1 MAALEGDRGPFQLG
15 TYALIFD
22 GAAESPTRVPSNRRW
37 ALAKKSEELA
47 HAEFDAE
54 EAGLDEAEPV
64 AIHGDIVLVG
74 EAFGCAQG
82 GAEEGE

>member
-1 MAALEGDRGPFQLG
+1 M
-15 TYALIFD
+15 
-22 GAAESPTRVPSNRRW
+22 SRVVKGGSRT
-37 ALAKKSEELA
+37 LAQECEEFA

-64 AIHGDIVLVG
+64 AIHGDIVLLG
-74 EAFGCAQG
+74 EAFGGAQG